1 MKRLIAILI
10 ALTFFICGLNYA
22 QDNSSDELNLPS
34 MTLEQKMD
42 RLMLNT
48 AGMIANSIGYIKS
61 IGGSA
66 AGLGEYVGNVFSKGW
81 SSLKGATPKI
91 FVETMYKNYQS
102 DPDNKFEVVEVTDN
116 SVTYKTNRFLGSK
129 MNYYL
134 SDKVTQQDIDDCYE
148 KLIETIANSL
158 GLQYSQKIESDGVV
172 ITISK

>member
-1 MKRLIAILI
+1 MKKFIATLI
-10 ALTFFICGLNYA
+10 ALTFLICGINYA
-22 QDNSSDELNLPS
+22 QDKSDNELNLPS

-61 IGGSA
+61 VGGSA
-66 AGLGEYVGNVFSKGW
+66 AGLGEYVGNVFSEGW
-81 SSLKGATPKI
+81 SSLKGSGPKV

-102 DPDNKFEVVEVTDN
+102 DPDNKFEVVGVTDN
-116 SVTYKTNRFLGSK
+116 SVTYKTSRFLGSK
-129 MNYYL
+129 MMYYL
-134 SDKVTQQDIDDCYE
+134 NDKVTQQDIDDCYE

-158 GLQYSQKIESDGVV
+158 GLQYTQKFESDGVV